1 MGVVCML
8 QISGMQAAGLMTPG
22 LRLNDQQIED
32 LRRTLEPLNE
42 ALEVLVEPD
51 HAWAATYLPDV
62 LIYQKAVA
70 SALEHREFHD
80 VSQLEVAKGLKKRV
94 THKDP
99 KVQLLALTL
108 LESLMKNCPE
118 PFHSKVPRL
127 PPSPPSPPPACV
139 GRWSPR
145 PTQP

>member
-1 MGVVCML
+1 MTHALLQWIDHLKPTPIRDISACMNFGSKPCHHGLLWRAGLMGVVCML

-70 SALEHREFHD
+70 SALE
-80 VSQLEVAKGLKKRV
+80 L
-94 THKDP
+94 
-99 KVQLLALTL
+99 
-108 LESLMKNCPE
+108 SLI
-118 PFHSKVPRL
+118 HI
-127 PPSPPSPPPACV
+127 
-139 GRWSPR
+139 
-145 PTQP
+145 

>member
-51 HAWAATYLPDV
+51 HAWAASYLPDV

-70 SALEHREFHD
+70 SALC
-80 VSQLEVAKGLKKRV
+80 
-94 THKDP
+94 
-99 KVQLLALTL
+99 LLYT
-108 LESLMKNCPE
+108 S
-118 PFHSKVPRL
+118 
-127 PPSPPSPPPACV
+127 PSPRDATLSRMPSSA
-139 GRWSPR
+139 
-145 PTQP
+145 